1 MTIGNILSY
10 IPKKLFQNPLVA
22 HFDLKLHQMDVKTVF
37 LNRNLEENV
46 YMNQPEGFEEKG
58 KEKFD

>member
-1 MTIGNILSY
+1 
-10 IPKKLFQNPLVA
+10 
-22 HFDLKLHQMDVKTVF
+22 MDVKTVF

>member
-1 MTIGNILSY
+1 
-10 IPKKLFQNPLVA
+10 
-22 HFDLKLHQMDVKTVF
+22 MDVKMVF

-58 KEKFD
+58 KENFD